1 MDWVTYHKDQNEYL
15 CAMNIS
21 LLMVGA
27 TDDPLL
33 EELIQGYVKRLNHYI
48 KFGLEIIPGLK
59 KTKHLTADQQRHK
72 EGALILNTL
81 DASDRVILLD
91 EKGKQMSSVGFSEF
105 IQKQLNAGGKKLVF
119 IIGGPYGF
127 SAEVRQRAMSSVSL
141 SAMTF
146 SHQMVRLFMVEQC
159 YRAFTS
165 LKGEPYHHQ

>member
-1 MDWVTYHKDQNEYL
+1 
-15 CAMNIS
+15 MNIR

-33 EELIQGYVKRLNHYI
+33 EDLSQGYVKRLNNYI
-48 KFGLEIIPGLK
+48 KFDLEIIPGLK
-59 KTKHLTADQQRHK
+59 KTKNLTTEQQRQK
-72 EGALILNTL
+72 EGALILNAL
-81 DASDRVILLD
+81 DSSDRVILLD

-127 SAEVRQRAMSSVSL
+127 STEVRHRAMSSVSL

-159 YRAFTS
+159 YRAFTI